1 LKIRKHNQHVG
12 VAVVLIL
19 VDNREKIMYPNYLTM
34 TFDELMEHQRMITK
48 KYNAAYNGGASQE
61 VMNQML
67 GHMDAIR
74 NAMWEI
80 GYKESFK
87 SGQDG
92 DQFKDSIV

>member
-1 LKIRKHNQHVG
+1 
-12 VAVVLIL
+12 
-19 VDNREKIMYPNYLTM
+19 M
-34 TFDELMEHQRMITK
+34 TFDELIERQRMITK
-48 KYNAAYNGGASQE
+48 KYNAAYNGGASHE

-74 NAMWEI
+74 NAMWEL

-87 SGQDG
+87 VNQDG

>member
-1 LKIRKHNQHVG
+1 V
-12 VAVVLIL
+12 VVEVVLVL
-19 VDNREKIMYPNYLTM
+19 VDNREKIVYSNYLTM
-34 TFDELMEHQRMITK
+34 TFDELMERQRMITK
-48 KYNAAYNGGASQE
+48 KYNAAYNGGASHE

-74 NAMWEI
+74 NAMWEL

-87 SGQDG
+87 ANQDG